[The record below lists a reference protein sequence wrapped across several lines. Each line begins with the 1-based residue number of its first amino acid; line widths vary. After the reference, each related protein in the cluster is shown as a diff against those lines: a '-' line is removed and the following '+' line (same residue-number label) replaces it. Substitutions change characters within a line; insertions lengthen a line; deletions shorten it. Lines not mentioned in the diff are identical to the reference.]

1 MITAQIL
8 DFLQDLKKN
17 NNRDWFHSQKSR
29 YNQCRDGFLHF
40 TEILIHE
47 ISQFDPSIKGQLPKD
62 CVFRINRD
70 IRFSKDKSPYKT
82 NMGAF
87 ITPGGRNGGLA
98 GYYLHLEPGASMIA
112 GGIYMP
118 PSPVLKTIRQEIH
131 DNLEEFEEI
140 LKDNTFIQYFGT
152 ELWGEKLKTKPKGF
166 DENFRGLEYLK
177 YKHYTVSNN
186 KTDNEIVSENLV
198 NDVIAV
204 FKAMHPFNRFINNAI
219 NEHQ

>member
-8 DFLQDLKKN
+8 DFLGDIKKN

-29 YNQCRDGFLHF
+29 YNQCRDGFSHF
-40 TEILIHE
+40 IEIIIHE
-47 ISQFDPSIKGQLPKD
+47 VSRFDSSIKGQLPKD
-62 CVFRINRD
+62 CIFRINRD

-87 ITPGGRNGGLA
+87 ITPGGRNGGFA

-118 PSPVLKTIRQEIH
+118 PSPTLKTIRQEIH

-140 LKDNTFIQYFGT
+140 IKDETFIRFFGT
-152 ELWGEKLKTKPKGF
+152 ELYGEKLKTKPKGF

-177 YKHYTVSNN
+177 YKHYTVSSY
-186 KTDNEIVSENLV
+186 KTDSEIVSENLV
-198 NDVIAV
+198 NDVIEV
-204 FKAMHPFNRFINNAI
+204 FKAMYPFNRFINHAI
-219 NEHQ
+219 NAHQ